1 MSGTPGHCAV
11 SAPTLEDCRSAVARA
26 PTDVA
31 AWKRL
36 GEILRAH
43 DPAAAEAAW
52 RRAVELAPADGEAH
66 FHLGNLCRDR
76 GELNA
81 ARTEYERAL
90 AAAPDHAGLLNNLG
104 LVLQALGDRAGA
116 EACFRRVLTA
126 TPEHPDAL
134 GNLASV
140 LFECEAFRQSS
151 ATYERLCAIRRDIP
165 APVWVR
171 RGLAHQLAGDLATA
185 ETCFREAAKLLPDN
199 LAIQMNIGAACAEQ
213 QRHADAEP
221 AWLRALELQ
230 PRHLYAMSMLAH
242 GRQHR
247 CAWDGLP
254 GLHADINR
262 AIESGPEPRDGSADA
277 FGGINPFTLL
287 SMPSSPLAQLRTA
300 QRWAR
305 DSGPA
310 SPVARPRLAVAPGE
324 RLRVGFVSSDFRA
337 HPMVHLSLEFWER
350 IDRDRFE
357 TFAYGIRARD
367 SGPLGRS
374 VERAFDHFADVSS
387 MPVGE
392 IVRRIADDRIAILID
407 LNGYTTHA
415 RKAIFAYRPAPV
427 QVNYLGF
434 PGTLGAEWYD
444 WILVDRFG
452 APDASQPYFTER
464 LLHLPHMSFPSD
476 TRRAPEGPP
485 PAHAACGLPEGA
497 FVFCCFNNPYKIL
510 PDVFATWMR
519 LLNAVP
525 GSVLWLLGTGAQV
538 RENLRREAQRAGID
552 PERLIFAPRMDSVT
566 DHLARMAAADL
577 FVDSYPYGAHTT
589 ANDALLSG
597 LPVVTRA
604 GETLA
609 SRIAGSQLHAI
620 GLPELVA
627 SSEADYEALAR
638 RLAQSPGELASLR
651 ARLAANRATSPLFDM
666 ARFTR
671 DFEECLWQAWR
682 GLPTNEPAA
691 AGN

>member
-1 MSGTPGHCAV
+1 VTV
-11 SAPTLEDCRSAVARA
+11 TTLEDCRAAVARA

-36 GEILRAH
+36 GEIQRTR

-52 RRAVELAPADGEAH
+52 RRAVELAPGDGEAH

-76 GELNA
+76 GELDA

-90 AAAPDHAGLLNNLG
+90 ASAPDHAGLLNNLG

-116 EACFRRVLTA
+116 EACFRRVLAA

-140 LFECEAFRQSS
+140 QFEREAFRESS
-151 ATYERLCAIRRDIP
+151 ATYERLFAIRRDIP

-185 ETCFREAAKLLPDN
+185 ETCFREAARLLPDN
-199 LAIQMNIGAACAEQ
+199 LEIQMNIGAACAEQ
-213 QRHADAEP
+213 RRYADAEP
-221 AWLRALELQ
+221 AWQRTLELR
-230 PRHLYAMSMLAH
+230 PRHLYALSMLVL
-242 GRQHR
+242 GRQHQ

-254 GLHADINR
+254 GLHADIIR
-262 AIESGPEPRDGSADA
+262 AIESGPDPSDGNVDA
-277 FGGINPFTLL
+277 GGEFTPFMLL
-287 SMPSSPLAQLRTA
+287 SMPSSPLAQLRVA

-305 DSGPA
+305 DSRPA
-310 SPVARPRLAVAPGE
+310 APVARPRLAVAPGE

-350 IDRDRFE
+350 INRDRFE
-357 TFAYGIRARD
+357 TFAYGIHARD
-367 SGPLGRS
+367 SGPLGQS
-374 VERAFDHFADVSS
+374 IERAFDHFADVSA
-387 MPVGE
+387 MPVGD

-415 RKAIFAYRPAPV
+415 RKEIFAHRPAPV

-444 WILVDRFG
+444 WIIVDRFG
-452 APDASQPYFTER
+452 APEASQPHFTER

-476 TRRAPEGPP
+476 TRRAPKGPP
-485 PAHAACGLPEGA
+485 PARAACALPESA
-497 FVFCCFNNPYKIL
+497 FVFCCFNNSYKIL

-519 LLNAVP
+519 LLRAVP
-525 GSVLWLLGTGAQV
+525 GSVLWLLATGVPV
-538 RENLRREAQRAGID
+538 RENLHREARLAGID
-552 PERLIFAPRMDSVT
+552 PERLVFAPRMDSVP

-589 ANDALLSG
+589 ANDALLAG

-604 GETLA
+604 GDTLA

-620 GLPELVA
+620 GLPELVT

-638 RLAQSPGELASLR
+638 RLAQNRGELAALR

-671 DFEECLWQAWR
+671 DFEECLRQAWR
-682 GLPTNEPAA
+682 CVPTEDTAS
-691 AGN
+691 GRH